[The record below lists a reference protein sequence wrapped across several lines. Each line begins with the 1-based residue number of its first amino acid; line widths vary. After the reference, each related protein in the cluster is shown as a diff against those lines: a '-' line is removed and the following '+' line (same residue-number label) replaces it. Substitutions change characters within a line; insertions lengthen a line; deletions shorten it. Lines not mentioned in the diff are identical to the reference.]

1 MHRTTPVQAICVN
14 APSLGTLKHLLAK
27 SKTQHHH
34 CVNVCSI
41 DAMHQAPVS
50 IDLSRNLVK
59 NKVVNNVKIKRV
71 SVVNDFDPP
80 AVVAE

>member
-1 MHRTTPVQAICVN
+1 
-14 APSLGTLKHLLAK
+14 
-27 SKTQHHH
+27 
-34 CVNVCSI
+34 
-41 DAMHQAPVS
+41 MHQAPVS